1 MFRVEDFSFSLYLKG
16 YISAILLIV
25 IIQEY
30 VKLVGKIV
38 HQIPNQQVLQKKFM
52 DRMICVLNALIHP

>member
-38 HQIPNQQVLQKKFM
+38 HQIPNQQVFYFYIDTK
-52 DRMICVLNALIHP
+52 D